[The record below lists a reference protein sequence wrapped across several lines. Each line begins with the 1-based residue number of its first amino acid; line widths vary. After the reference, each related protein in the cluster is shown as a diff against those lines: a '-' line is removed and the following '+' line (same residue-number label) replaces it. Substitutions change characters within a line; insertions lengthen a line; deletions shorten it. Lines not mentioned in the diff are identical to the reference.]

1 MDTSEILSLWFH
13 YISQGVYYPIS
24 QIFMGGGGNAK
35 MRKRKHLGFT
45 IVSGYWTKKDMKM
58 LQIFFPFHRL
68 RRKFRR
74 TSPSAAHSSAPASRR
89 LVHRLLRLSLTPSAP
104 AQPGPRAQ
112 HLGTDLRE
120 PSARAGELLMVLGD
134 RLAGAE
140 AVLLVVP
147 FPQDVA
153 VLLHLSWRPAC
164 CWRGAADNN
173 DGGRGADLRKL
184 GGYLLVPLLD

>member
-1 MDTSEILSLWFH
+1 MTDYFEAFGWKVLEWYGVRFKHAPTLEPCAALALAVCFPNRPRCKPPSLAP
-13 YISQGVYYPIS
+13 SC
-24 QIFMGGGGNAK
+24 
-35 MRKRKHLGFT
+35 R
-45 IVSGYWTKKDMKM
+45 
-58 LQIFFPFHRL
+58 
-68 RRKFRR
+68 FR
-74 TSPSAAHSSAPASRR
+74 AAF
-89 LVHRLLRLSLTPSAP
+89 
-104 AQPGPRAQ
+104 
-112 HLGTDLRE
+112 
-120 PSARAGELLMVLGD
+120 LLMVLGD